1 MARAPALQ
9 AGGQGFDSLILH
21 EAGSFKPS
29 RVEARRPKFFDMMRR
44 EARRR
49 EEEAREYDST
59 SGKEGHHVKPR
70 RHAGGQYRKEFNKSL
85 TSEGARWMPWLPEA
99 KKDVI
104 SHERPRRG
112 ASDP

>member
-1 MARAPALQ
+1 M
-9 AGGQGFDSLILH
+9 
-21 EAGSFKPS
+21 
-29 RVEARRPKFFDMMRR
+29 KFFDMMRR

-59 SGKEGHHVKPR
+59 SGKEKKKGPPR
-70 RHAGGQYRKEFNKSL
+70 EAAKAGGWPVYKSL

-112 ASDP
+112 ASDR